1 MTDAGHNVS
10 MTCNTGYK
18 TEIRSRNHTII
29 CDEPIELKGTDTGMN
44 PYELL
49 LSAIGACKAITM
61 RMYAERKGL
70 PVEDISIDLSHTKIS
85 AEECGDC
92 ETKTG
97 KIDNIIIK
105 VDIKG
110 NLTEEQKA
118 RLLEIGE
125 RCPVQRTILSE
136 IKITTVSV

>member
-1 MTDAGHNVS
+1 